1 MEIKEATV
9 KSLYSIPNILYKLI
23 AVLNNIFFLKVIFGE
38 FTMCMILEIVIRVS
52 RVNMTVIVHLP
63 PHNDPQLRGTG
74 SLPPHT
80 FM

>member
-1 MEIKEATV
+1 M
-9 KSLYSIPNILYKLI
+9 
-23 AVLNNIFFLKVIFGE
+23 IFGE